1 MSDRLDWTSILEH
14 AALPPAPP
22 QARLGVSAS
31 TPPRAA
37 GRATTVG
44 ARGWAASGGRQEP
57 IHPTPT
63 SGRAGR
69 RAGGYDIDLVEA
81 VFAVGGGLP
90 VAELAVPGDLVTARA
105 AAAALWMARL
115 WGDRQGYACVC
126 VGDGGRP
133 GPGGGYEF
141 RRFTQHF
148 HRWPT
153 DRHRVLAQAMAAA
166 SRADIYVGVLLR
178 ARPSR
183 RAGTALPGRVAWAD
197 VDGPWTAERARALAR
212 LADRP
217 VWQVASGGGR
227 HVYLPLEQLEPPGRL
242 EAWNRRLGV
251 LLAADAGWSETKLL
265 RLPGTF
271 NHKPRAAGGGRA
283 VLVGWLW

>member
-1 MSDRLDWTSILEH
+1 
-14 AALPPAPP
+14 
-22 QARLGVSAS
+22 VSAS
-31 TPPRAA
+31 TPPGP

-44 ARGWAASGGRQEP
+44 ARGWAASSGHQEP
-57 IHPTPT
+57 THPTPT
-63 SGRAGR
+63 SGRAGQ

-81 VFAVGGGLP
+81 AFAVGGGLP
-90 VAELAVPGDLVTARA
+90 LAELAVPGDPVTARA

-115 WGDRQGYACVC
+115 WGDRQGYACLC
-126 VGDGGRP
+126 VGDGGHP
-133 GPGGGYEF
+133 GPNGRYEF

-153 DRHRVLAQAMAAA
+153 DRHRLLAQAMANAPH
-166 SRADIYVGVLLR
+166 ADIYVAVLLR

-197 VDGPWTAERARALAR
+197 VDGPWTTERALALAR

-217 VWQVASGGGR
+217 VWQVASGAGR

-251 LLAADAGWSETKLL
+251 LLAADSGWSETKLL

-271 NHKPRAAGGGRA
+271 NHKPRAAGCGRA
-283 VLVGWLW
+283 VPVGWLW